1 MRQRMARFMIG
12 RNGQDQLNLFL
23 LIVCLVLMVLSA
35 IFRGGVGSFLN
46 GIALALLI
54 LSWFRM
60 LSKNIAARSKERDA
74 FLKVRNRVTKK
85 AAYLKNRWK
94 DRKEYNYYTCPG
106 CKAHVRIR
114 KPGKGKT
121 ILVTCPKCRETFQK
135 KT

>member
-60 LSKNIAARSKERDA
+60 LSKNLSRRRAENAQYLRRRYQVTGWFRKQKARWDQRRDYR
-74 FLKVRNRVTKK
+74 FF
-85 AAYLKNRWK
+85 
-94 DRKEYNYYTCPG
+94 TCPSCHTTLRVPNRRG
-106 CKAHVRIR
+106 KIRIVCR
-114 KPGKGKT
+114 KCGSSLTRKS
-121 ILVTCPKCRETFQK
+121 
-135 KT
+135 

>member
-54 LSWFRM
+54 LSGFRM
-60 LSKNIAARSKERDA
+60 LSRNLPRRRAENAQYLRRRYQVTGWFRKQKARWDQRRDYR
-74 FLKVRNRVTKK
+74 FF
-85 AAYLKNRWK
+85 
-94 DRKEYNYYTCPG
+94 TCPSCHTTLRVPKG
-106 CKAHVRIR
+106 RGKIRIVCR
-114 KPGKGKT
+114 KCGSSFTRKS
-121 ILVTCPKCRETFQK
+121 
-135 KT
+135 